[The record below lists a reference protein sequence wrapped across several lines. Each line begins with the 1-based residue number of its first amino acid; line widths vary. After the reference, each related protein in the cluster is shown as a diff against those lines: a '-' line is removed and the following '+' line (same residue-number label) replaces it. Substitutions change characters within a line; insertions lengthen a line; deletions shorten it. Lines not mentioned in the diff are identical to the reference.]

1 MKVPAEERILDIWRW
16 VVDDDE
22 AGERVDRFL
31 AAQEAGPSR
40 SQMKRLIERG
50 YALVDGG
57 EVRPSNKLKAGQ
69 VVELRVPPPE
79 PLSAMPEKMD
89 LAIVHEDD
97 DVVVVDK
104 PQGLVVHPAP
114 GHPSGTLVNGLLHAC
129 SPAGGDPLRP
139 GIVHRLDKDTS
150 GLMVVAKNDRAHASL
165 AAQFHEHSV
174 NRKYAVLVAGDP
186 PASGEWK
193 TLHGRRDG
201 DRKRFSSRVRRGK
214 TAWSIFERIER
225 FDGAAMLGVELRT
238 GRTHQV
244 RVHCMDHGFP
254 VLGDPWYGPRRLTPL
269 LREASA
275 VLPGQALHARVL
287 GFDHPSNGER
297 MRFVSNLPEPFSR
310 ALEILKSSSE
320 NSVHSS

>member
-1 MKVPAEERILDIWRW
+1 MDPEDITSERILDIWRW
-16 VVDDDE
+16 VVEDEE
-22 AGERVDRFL
+22 AGDRVDRYL
-31 AAQEAGPSR
+31 VSQDAGPSR
-40 SQMKRLIERG
+40 SQIKRLIENG
-50 YALVDGG
+50 NALVDG
-57 EVRPSNKLKAGQ
+57 ERVRPAAKLRVGQ
-69 VVELRVPPPE
+69 LVELRVPPPE
-79 PLSAMPEKMD
+79 PMSALPEEMD
-89 LAIVHEDD
+89 LDIVHEDD

-114 GHPSGTLVNGLLHAC
+114 GHPGGTLVNGLLHAC

-165 AAQFHEHSV
+165 AAQFHDHSV
-174 NRKYAVLVAGDP
+174 DRKYLVLVAGSP
-186 PASGEWK
+186 PARGEWR

-201 DRKRFSSRVRRGK
+201 DRKRFSSKVRRGK
-214 TAWSIFERIER
+214 TAWSVFERLER
-225 FDGAAMLGVELRT
+225 FEGAAMLGVELRT

-287 GFDHPSNGER
+287 GFDHPSTGER
-297 MRFVSNLPEPFSR
+297 MKFESAVPRPFAR
-310 ALEILKSSSE
+310 ALEMLGSRTE
-320 NSVHSS
+320 VFG